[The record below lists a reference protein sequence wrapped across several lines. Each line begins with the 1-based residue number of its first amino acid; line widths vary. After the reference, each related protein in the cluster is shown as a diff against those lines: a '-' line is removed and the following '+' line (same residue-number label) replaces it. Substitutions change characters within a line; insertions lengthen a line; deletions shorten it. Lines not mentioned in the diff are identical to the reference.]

1 MALQTSGAITISD
14 IKGELGNTSNSLRTL
29 SAAAGFSTP
38 DAMSEFYGYSAFTPP
53 TLTSGPSTG
62 VYAISGTG
70 VVSDPY
76 VCTIYDGSFIDI
88 SDPPNYYWL
97 LSGKFTFNPQQNGN
111 YKMRFEVVSGS
122 TNNFGIY
129 SNFADVAYGLSGGGV
144 QSFSYSTSTSGNTLD
159 DAVNAGELNYTFN
172 SVTTSDYFVGQI
184 SSLYQDFYDFSV
196 NSIVLN
202 ISFELV

>member
-53 TLTSGPSTG
+53 TLISGPSTG

-88 SDPPNYYWL
+88 SDPPTYYWL
-97 LSGKFTFNPQQNGN
+97 AAGYFTFSPQQNGN
-111 YKMRFEVVSGS
+111 YKVRFEVVSAS
-122 TNNFGIY
+122 TNDFGIA
-129 SNFADVAYGLSGGGV
+129 SNVSDIFYQVTGGAL
-144 QSFSYSTSTSGNTLD
+144 QNFSYYQASGSSLVS
-159 DAVNAGELNYTFN
+159 AVNAGESNYTFN
-172 SVTTSDYFVGQI
+172 SVTTSDYFVAGVQNLI
-184 SSLYQDFYDFSV
+184 QDYYDFSV